1 MGNFLPDLCLR
12 SRRIRTLRCQYVL
25 YPGRYLASLNPAYVA
40 KAEEAYGITAEQI
53 ATLTP
58 LHSLANFIPVT
69 LGNMLGGMIFVG
81 LPLYLIYKKNWENK

>member
-1 MGNFLPDLCLR
+1 MCWSIGRLPI
-12 SRRIRTLRCQYVL
+12 SHP
-25 YPGRYLASLNPAYVA
+25 PGRTTCAL
-40 KAEEAYGITAEQI
+40 EEAYGITAEQI